1 MAAPLKQVRAAAGA
15 RQAAID
21 EWARNYRVAFREVA
35 DPDCG
40 VDPDADGDRF
50 RLEYWH
56 SLTRAQQ
63 EERIAKVESF
73 QAVEFAADRLSS
85 VGEIQVI
92 RKHRESQSGNRLI
105 TSIQFVRLK

>member
-1 MAAPLKQVRAAAGA
+1 MTRKLLSPGSDLLGATFNQVMVSGGA

-50 RLEYWH
+50 RFEYWH
-56 SLTRAQQ
+56 SLTREQR
-63 EERIAKVESF
+63 EERIANPSEG
-73 QAVEFAADRLSS
+73 AYD
-85 VGEIQVI
+85 G
-92 RKHRESQSGNRLI
+92 RKDANGLNGD
-105 TSIQFVRLK
+105 